1 VPEVKSKRDT
11 TNVDNDFLSEMPAET
26 PMDNANLALLK
37 LHNADKE
44 FEDFSY
50 TGEGLAKDQIHKTI
64 HEVDSDEEN

>member
-1 VPEVKSKRDT
+1 
-11 TNVDNDFLSEMPAET
+11 MPAET

-50 TGEGLAKDQIHKTI
+50 TGKGLSSEEVHKTI
-64 HEVDSDEEN
+64 QEVDSDNEQEN